1 MKRSEING
9 IIEHAK
15 EFCKK
20 MDFALPPFVYWS
32 AEEWAQKGSECC
44 EIVDNQ
50 LGWDITDFG
59 SGDFYKVGLML
70 ITLRNGNLA
79 DDKYKKTYA
88 EKIMIVREGQVTP
101 MHYHYQKYED
111 IINRGGGNLVIKLY
125 NRTEND
131 ELADTPVTFSVDG
144 VSRTIPA
151 GGTITLKPGESICM
165 HTGLYHSF
173 WGEEGKG
180 TVLVGEVSRVND
192 DHNDNHFHEP
202 TGRFPVIEE
211 DEAPVHLLSTEYPE
225 LNK

>member
-1 MKRSEING
+1 MKRSEINA
-9 IIEHAK
+9 IIRHAK
-15 EFCKK
+15 EFCTEMK
-20 MDFALPPFVYWS
+20 FALPPFVNWTPD
-32 AEEWAQKGSECC
+32 EWAEKGTECA

-70 ITLRNGNLA
+70 ITIRNGNLK
-79 DDKYKKTYA
+79 DPKYKKTYA

-125 NRTEND
+125 NRSD
-131 ELADTPVTFSVDG
+131 DDGLADTPVTVSVDG
-144 VSRTIPA
+144 VTRTLPA
-151 GGTITLKPGESICM
+151 GGILVLGPGESICM
-165 HTGLYHSF
+165 NAGLYHSF

-192 DHNDNHFHEP
+192 DHNDNRFYEP
-202 TGRFPVIEE
+202 VGRFPVIEE
-211 DEAPVHLLSTEYPE
+211 DEAPIHLLSTEYPT
-225 LNK
+225 LA

>member
-1 MKRSEING
+1 MKRSEINS
-9 IIEHAK
+9 IIRHAK
-15 EFCKK
+15 EFCSS
-20 MDFALPPFVYWS
+20 MNFALPPFVYWTP
-32 AEEWAQKGSECC
+32 EEWLEKGEECA

-70 ITLRNGNLA
+70 ITIRNGNLNNP
-79 DDKYKKTYA
+79 KYRKTYA
-88 EKIMIVREGQVTP
+88 EKIMIVREEQVTP

-125 NRTEND
+125 NRTDND
-131 ELADTPVTFSVDG
+131 ELSEDDVTVSVDG
-144 VSRTIPA
+144 VQRTVPA
-151 GGTITLKPGESICM
+151 GGIITLKPGESICM

-192 DHNDNHFHEP
+192 DHNDNHFYEP

-211 DEAPVHLLSTEYPE
+211 DEAPVHLLSTEYPV
-225 LNK
+225 LK

>member
-1 MKRSEING
+1 MKRSEINA

-15 EFCKK
+15 EFCAEMK
-20 MDFALPPFVYWS
+20 FALPPFVYWT
-32 AEEWAQKGSECC
+32 AEDWKTKGAECA
-44 EIVDNQ
+44 EIIDNQ

-70 ITLRNGNLA
+70 ITLRNGNLYN
-79 DDKYKKTYA
+79 DKYAKTYA

-125 NRTEND
+125 NRTDDD
-131 ELADTPVTFSVDG
+131 ELADTPVTVSVDG
-144 VSRTIPA
+144 VFRTIPA
-151 GGTITLKPGESICM
+151 GGIITLKNGESITM

-173 WGEEGKG
+173 WGEEGAG

-192 DHNDNHFHEP
+192 DHTDNHFHD
-202 TGRFPVIEE
+202 TVGRFPEIEE
-211 DEAPVHLLSTEYPE
+211 DEIPVHLLSIEYPE
-225 LNK
+225 I